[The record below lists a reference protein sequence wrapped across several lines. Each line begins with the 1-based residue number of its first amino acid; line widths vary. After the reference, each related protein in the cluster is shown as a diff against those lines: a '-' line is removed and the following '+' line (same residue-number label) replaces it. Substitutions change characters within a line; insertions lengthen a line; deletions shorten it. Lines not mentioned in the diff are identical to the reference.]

1 VASQSPRAWI
11 DGLSASAVRDA
22 VRAVLPDLA
31 GAPVELHVELEQ
43 IDPIWHRGTAWLG
56 HTHVVEATSERPLLI
71 VTRRVEGVPCWGEML
86 ADPNIARDVATALA
100 DLHDPR
106 VLSAIRNGGI
116 EPPAPSPQADTEAIR
131 SRLQRFL
138 TSSHLSLVRRWCDW
152 TDRVQASSTGE
163 PVILHGDLH
172 GYNLLVRDGG
182 LRCVLDYEAISVGD
196 HHYDLRY
203 LPGLGAS
210 IDFLAAVVDG
220 YERRTGRAV
229 EPAPLLAW
237 HIRTVLGDAL
247 WRSEAGVPSPDG
259 GTVHDWI
266 EALELRI
273 ARLAVWRRSTAP
285 KRQGRLAPDRGTGAA
300 TRSKLGRHLPAS
312 PWSFDGRLVQPGW
325 LGNRRPGHHSINGVP
340 RPTASSAPGE

>member
-1 VASQSPRAWI
+1 VASQSTRAWI
-11 DGLSASAVRDA
+11 DGLSASAVCNA

-31 GAPVELHVELEQ
+31 DAPVELHVELEQ

-56 HTHVVEATSERPLLI
+56 HTHVVKFAWSAEAALELARERIAMLALGGTRFARWMPTVEATSERPLLI
-71 VTRRVEGVPCWGEML
+71 VTRRVEGVPCWGEIL
-86 ADPNIARDVATALA
+86 SDPNIARDVATALA

-131 SRLQRFL
+131 SRLHRFL
-138 TSSHLSLVRRWCDW
+138 SPSHLSLVRRWCDW
-152 TDRVQASSTGE
+152 TDRVQASSTGK

-172 GYNLLVRDGG
+172 GYNLLVRDGS
-182 LRCVLDYEAISVGD
+182 LRCVLDYDAISVGD

-203 LPGLGAS
+203 LPGLGSS
-210 IDFLAAVVDG
+210 IDFLVAVVDE

-229 EPAPLLAW
+229 DPAPLLAW

-247 WRSEAGVPSPDG
+247 WRSEAGVPLPAG

-273 ARLAVWRRSTAP
+273 ARLAVWRAF
-285 KRQGRLAPDRGTGAA
+285 DR
-300 TRSKLGRHLPAS
+300 P
-312 PWSFDGRLVQPGW
+312 
-325 LGNRRPGHHSINGVP
+325 
-340 RPTASSAPGE
+340 